1 MNKSIKKIKKN
12 NKGAA
17 LIIVL
22 FTLVIVSVFMSLMYA
37 VSRKQILSETKE
49 RQASLY
55 SQYLRTTLDL
65 LVSPLIM
72 GNLGNTNNNINNVDY
87 TNKEDFQLMI
97 NEQPLGQSDQIS
109 LDNNNSIF
117 IGHASGWV
125 QNRNGYS
132 FDIYYRINN
141 TNNLWVLSYV
151 NIVRRRING
160 ALTIIPT
167 YDITI
172 NTVVAELN
180 NPNGNFNNVIGRLSN
195 SQIRYSG
202 RVLATVVQRTP
213 YNIST
218 NTAMFVKHQMMW
230 NPFAADPFV
239 ALNSPNNRADN
250 IDRCVGLTDGY
261 DIKGDLSAPNLKQED
276 VNNAF
281 RVNSGQ
287 SALNTSGLTGVWYGT
302 NSNSRLISG
311 GSSTGYV
318 NVYVNNSNLTSASD
332 FSIKSYN
339 TKKLNS
345 TGVNEGK
352 LPGTDNNGNIDL
364 SKINNNQMVR
374 ININSNNAVLVGS
387 NSNGEITRRPQ
398 NGGLIEMVWPTD
410 DNNNFMPNNDT
421 TKAIVNSYPPKY
433 ATVYIVPNGNELTI
447 FAVGGYSKQR
457 VNVKT
462 LLYNIQNL
470 PSNGRTIDN
479 TNNEIRI
486 DLNSLTRTERDNL
499 MAIHVNGGNVV
510 VMPNGTNNNGLY
522 YFENNN
528 TNNPPK
534 SFDLTVISTRF
545 ANTDSLTNRNFYQ
558 DNGAA
563 GDLGGWNIPSNFN
576 PNNGQITLGN
586 GGATYILPAPSDSKW
601 DNRRQ
606 VVRALEGNVIINNFR
621 DNDYDFKNTGESV
634 GFVGYNYNNGRYER
648 FIKVRV
654 NNNEITVPLK
664 PLNIVSQNFVI
675 LNYQDKN
682 YNSNNFY
689 LSANIITTRGSL
701 TIPDRD
707 IYRWLMDGGRF
718 NVNEYND
725 TNNGFISYIIKDKTL
740 KWYGKYIANFSSVEG
755 VVNPNNNQEI
765 LGFSNVQLNA
775 ADTEDLGKAMPTVNR
790 QDWYISIGSKK
801 IILYDIVRFELNK

>member
-1 MNKSIKKIKKN
+1 MNKSTKKN

-22 FTLVIVSVFMSLMYA
+22 FTLVIVSVFMSLMYS

-97 NEQPLGQSDQIS
+97 NRQPLGQSDQIS

-141 TNNLWVLSYV
+141 TNNLWVLSYI

-180 NPNGNFNNVIGRLSN
+180 NNPNGNFNNVIRGLSN
-195 SQIRYSG
+195 FQIRYSG
-202 RVLATVVQRTP
+202 RALATVVQRTP

-230 NPFAADPFV
+230 NPFGADPFV
-239 ALNSPNNRADN
+239 ALNSANN
-250 IDRCVGLTDGY
+250 IDKSVGLTDGY
-261 DIKGDLSAPNLKQED
+261 NIKGDLSAPNLKQED

-287 SALNTSGLTGVWYGT
+287 SALGTSGFTGVWDGT

-318 NVYVNNSNLTSASD
+318 NVYVNSNNLTAASD
-332 FSIKSYN
+332 FSIKTYN
-339 TKKLNS
+339 TKTLGS
-345 TGVNEGK
+345 TGANEGK

-364 SKINNNQMVR
+364 SKINNGQMVR

-387 NSNGEITRRPQ
+387 NANGEVTRLPQ

-410 DNNNFMPNNDT
+410 NSNNFMPNNDT
-421 TKAIVNSYPPKY
+421 TRAIVNSYPPKY
-433 ATVYIVPNGNELTI
+433 ATVYIVPNGTQLTI

-457 VNVKT
+457 VNVNT
-462 LLYNIQNL
+462 LLSNIQNL

-486 DLNSLTRTERDNL
+486 DLNRLSPAERDNL

-510 VMPNGTNNNGLY
+510 VMPNGPNNNGLY

-534 SFDLTVISTRF
+534 PFDLTVISTRF
-545 ANTDSLTNRNFYQ
+545 NNTDNLTNRTFYV
-558 DNGAA
+558 DNGTA

-586 GGATYILPAPSDSKW
+586 QGATYILPTTSDSKW

-621 DNDYDFKNTGESV
+621 DNNYDFKNTNESV
-634 GFVGYNYNNGRYER
+634 GFVGYDDINGKRFRNINYGNGQSINLN
-648 FIKVRV
+648 F
-654 NNNEITVPLK
+654 K
-664 PLNIVSQNFVI
+664 PINIVSQNFVV

-718 NVNEYND
+718 NVNEYNN

-765 LGFSNVQLNA
+765 LGFSNVQLTA
-775 ADTEDLGKAMPTVNR
+775 SDTEDLGKGMPIVNR
-790 QDWYISIGSKK
+790 KDWYILIGGKE